1 MRRECA
7 LLRWVG
13 LGATA
18 SEPGVLRMLPVRGLL
33 AVAGVL
39 AIWGIRVVQDAHL
52 AAPAPTAF
60 ITDRD
65 GRFIT
70 QAGHESLRPDGGRQ
84 VEYGYWP
91 VEPPARVVRA
101 TLALEDRR
109 FWRHPGVDP
118 LAVLRA
124 VWQHVRG
131 FHGSGASSL
140 AMQVARM
147 QHPRPRTM
155 WAKSIEAGTA
165 IAITLRYGHQA
176 VLAQY
181 LRLAPYG
188 ENSHG
193 IAHAAMW
200 YFDKPAA
207 DLTTAEAALLSA
219 VPQAP
224 GLMALH
230 HGLQRA
236 LPRAARALAAMDLT
250 ENERTEALSELM
262 HIAPVSPVRRPDAL
276 QLVLRL
282 QRAALGGGVI
292 RSSVDL
298 SIQSLVADLA
308 GRHLA
313 LWRHDGAQQVAV
325 MVVRRGSRA
334 VLADV
339 ASAGY
344 RSQPGGAI
352 DYSSVLRSPGST
364 LKPFLYARGLDRG
377 LIAPQEVLAD
387 LPQGAA
393 GISNADHDFLG
404 PLLPRQ
410 ALANSRNVPATN
422 LLQRIGLDDGF
433 DFLHALHLHNLP
445 GPAGRYGLA
454 MAIGALPTSLERLM
468 RAYATLAEDGT
479 DADLAWFGAA
489 NPESR
494 QLVSVDSARLIGRF
508 LSDPL
513 ARLPSFPRYGAS
525 EFPFAVALKTGTSQG
540 YRDAWTIEWSR
551 DYLVGVWLGRAD
563 ADTMSALSGGRAAAQ
578 LAQAVLLRLHGA
590 GRSDLVAGDFAA
602 PPGREE
608 AEICTRR
615 GAAASAA
622 CPEQLAEWVRPG
634 PAQTVPNGA
643 LETRLSIIQPDP
655 NTHVWRNPNTP
666 PALNRLVLRASVE
679 PKAAQIVWL
688 LDGKPIGVAA
698 PDAPLYWT
706 MTPGR
711 HRFQIRLPLQADA
724 SKVVSVAVEEPFRGR
739 HVIRSAFCVREMRVN
754 DHSSRINSASGLSS
768 VHPLRSPNAREIRR
782 GSLQR

>member
-1 MRRECA
+1 MGLGRFGPRST
-7 LLRWVG
+7 G
-13 LGATA
+13 LGAMA
-18 SEPGVLRMLPVRGLL
+18 SRLALLGVLGLL
-33 AVAGVL
+33 GVVAV
-39 AIWGIRVVQDAHL
+39 WGARVAQDAHL
-52 AAPAPTAF
+52 VAPAPTAF
-60 ITDRD
+60 VTDRD
-65 GRFIT
+65 GHFIT
-70 QAGHESLRPDGGRQ
+70 QAGHESVRADGTRQ

-91 VEPPARVVRA
+91 VEPPARVMRA

-109 FWRHPGVDP
+109 FWLHPGVDP

-124 VWQHVRG
+124 VWQHIRG
-131 FHGSGASSL
+131 GHVSGASSL
-140 AMQVARM
+140 AMQVAHM
-147 QHPRPRTM
+147 QHPRARTL

-165 IAITLRYGHQA
+165 IAMTLRYGHQA

-193 IAHAAMW
+193 IAHAARW

-224 GLMALH
+224 GLKALH

-236 LPRAARALAAMDLT
+236 LPRAVRALAAMDLPAD
-250 ENERTEALSELM
+250 ERAEALSELA
-262 HIAPVSPVRRPDAL
+262 HIAPVASPRRPDAL
-276 QLVLRL
+276 QLALRL
-282 QRAALGGGVI
+282 QRMARGGGVV

-298 SIQSLVADLA
+298 SMQSWVADLA
-308 GRHLA
+308 GHHLA

-325 MVVRRGSRA
+325 MVVRRGSRE

-344 RSQPGGAI
+344 RSQPAGAI
-352 DYSSVLRSPGST
+352 DYSTILRSPGST

-377 LIAPQEVLAD
+377 LIAPQNVLED

-393 GISNADHDFLG
+393 GISNADHDYLG

-410 ALANSRNVPATN
+410 ALANSRNVPAAN
-422 LLQRIGLDDGF
+422 LLRRIGLDDGF
-433 DFLHALHLHNLP
+433 DFLHALHLHDLP
-445 GPAGRYGLA
+445 GPAERYGLA

-468 RAYATLAEDGT
+468 RAYATLAEDGA
-479 DADLAWFGAA
+479 DADLAWLSVA
-489 NPESR
+489 NPEAR
-494 QLVSVDSARLIGRF
+494 QLISVDSARLIGRF

-540 YRDAWTIEWSR
+540 YRDAWTIEWSH

-563 ADTMSALSGGRAAAQ
+563 AGTMSELSGGRAAAR
-578 LAQAVLLRLHGA
+578 LAQAVMLRLHGV

-602 PPGREE
+602 PPGLEQ
-608 AEICTRR
+608 AEICTRT
-615 GAAASAA
+615 GVVASIA
-622 CPEQLAEWVRPG
+622 CPEQLAEWIRPG
-634 PAQTVPNGA
+634 AAQTVPNGA
-643 LETRLSIIQPDP
+643 PATRLSIIQPDP
-655 NTHVWRNPNTP
+655 DAHVWRNPDTP
-666 PALNRLVLRASVE
+666 PALSRLVLRASVV

-688 LDGKPIGVAA
+688 LDGKPIAVTASE
-698 PDAPLYWT
+698 APLYWV
-706 MTPGR
+706 MIPGR

-724 SKVVSVAVEEPFRGR
+724 SKAVSVVVE
-739 HVIRSAFCVREMRVN
+739 
-754 DHSSRINSASGLSS
+754 
-768 VHPLRSPNAREIRR
+768 
-782 GSLQR
+782 